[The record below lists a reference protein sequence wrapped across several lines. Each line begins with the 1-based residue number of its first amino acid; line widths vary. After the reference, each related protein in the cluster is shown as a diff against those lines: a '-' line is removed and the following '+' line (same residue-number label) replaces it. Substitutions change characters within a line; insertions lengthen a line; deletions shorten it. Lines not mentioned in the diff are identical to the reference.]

1 MAIDLVNIGS
11 AANDGTGDD
20 LREAFIK
27 VNNNFEE
34 LDSRANQV
42 GSNLGTSGAE
52 VYKTADVNTLYFRKL
67 VAGENIN
74 LTTLDNTIVIDNTMA
89 ESRFTV
95 STNSGSLI
103 AGDGVAINLYGAEGT
118 TISADENTKTITIT
132 SSLEL
137 DPSPVLGQ
145 ALNAN
150 NKDISNVGIL
160 SGSNI
165 NISVAD
171 IANLKPV
178 QMNGV
183 NYNSRLGR
191 YIEGFDFGD
200 FDDNVYSILDW
211 VIKQAGVDFGT
222 FASPALG
229 DADLG
234 ILV

>member
-145 ALNAN
+145 ALDAN

-165 NISVAD
+165 NISIAD

-229 DADLG
+229 DVDLG

>member
-1 MAIDLVNIGS
+1 MAIELVNIGS

-27 VNNNFEE
+27 VNSNFEE

-52 VYKTADVNTLYFRKL
+52 VYKTADTNTLYFRKL
-67 VAGENIN
+67 VAGENIS
-74 LTTLDNTIVIDNTMA
+74 LTTLENTIVIDNTMP

-103 AGDGVAINLYGAEGT
+103 AGDGVAINLFGAEGT
-118 TISADENTKTITIT
+118 TISANENTKTITIT

-137 DPSPVLGQ
+137 DPSPSLSQ
-145 ALNAN
+145 TLDAN
-150 NKDISNVGIL
+150 NKDISNVGTL

-165 NISVAD
+165 NVSVAN
-171 IANLKPV
+171 IANLIPV

-183 NYNSRLGR
+183 DYNSRLGR

-200 FDDNVYSILDW
+200 FDDNTYSILDW

-229 DADLG
+229 DVDLG
-234 ILV
+234 TLA